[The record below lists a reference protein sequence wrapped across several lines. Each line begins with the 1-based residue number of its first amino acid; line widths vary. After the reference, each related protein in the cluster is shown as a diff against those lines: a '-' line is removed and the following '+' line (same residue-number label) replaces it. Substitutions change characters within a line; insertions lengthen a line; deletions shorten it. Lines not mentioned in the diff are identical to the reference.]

1 MSATESARHA
11 LYSQLQEVLGDDHA
25 DTLMAYLPHH
35 RSDEAATKADIADL
49 RADMTRLEDR
59 FDRLEDRFD
68 RLEDIVRE
76 QQRFYV
82 GTMMASMTALTTAFS
97 VVVLLL
103 G

>member
-1 MSATESARHA
+1 MSATEPARHA
-11 LYSQLQEVLGDDHA
+11 LYSQLQEVLGADHA
-25 DTLMAYLPHH
+25 DTLMTYLPHH
-35 RSDEAATKADIADL
+35 GSDKAATKTDI
-49 RADMTRLEDR
+49 T
-59 FDRLEDRFD
+59 RLEDRFD

-82 GTMMASMTALTTAFS
+82 GTMMAGMTALTTAFS